1 MEQPQA
7 DIGSLH
13 QDIARSQ
20 SIHIGDQKDVG
31 ECQRGMISDATTKQ
45 GNEILLWIQGPIRFF
60 FSYYFSHFP
69 TELEL
74 LIKDLTPYRDFH
86 VL

>member
-1 MEQPQA
+1 MEQAQA

-13 QDIARSQ
+13 QDITRSQ
-20 SIHIGDQKDVG
+20 SVHIVEQKDVG
-31 ECQRGMISDATTKQ
+31 ECQKGISEATKKQ
-45 GNEILLWIQGPIRFF
+45 GNEILLLIQGPISFF
-60 FSYYFSHFP
+60 FFIISHFP

-74 LIKDLTPYRDFH
+74 LIKHLIHFRDIH